1 MKEYRVDT
9 LVTLSIP
16 ISVEANNIKEAK
28 EKAIEDAHSSYHF
41 GESVASVEVDS
52 VEKYLM

>member
-28 EKAIEDAHSSYHF
+28 EQAMKDAYDSYHF
-41 GESVASVEVDS
+41 SESVANVKIDT
-52 VEKYLM
+52 VEKY

>member
-28 EKAIEDAHSSYHF
+28 EQAIKDAHDSYHF
-41 GESVASVEVDS
+41 GESVANVKIDTVQ
-52 VEKYLM
+52 KH

>member
-28 EKAIEDAHSSYHF
+28 EQAIEDAHSSYHF
-41 GESVASVEVDS
+41 GESVAWVKVDTI
-52 VEKYLM
+52 EKY

>member
-41 GESVASVEVDS
+41 GESVANVNVDTI
-52 VEKYLM
+52 EKY